1 MIYFIRYSIHPKIY
15 LMSDFLD
22 FKKIPLGFLRTN
34 SINEA
39 LDSFYQHSATDK
51 NFKHRDHVYWIRPHS
66 KIRASQ
72 LQQTC

>member
-1 MIYFIRYSIHPKIY
+1 
-15 LMSDFLD
+15 MSDFLD

-66 KIRASQ
+66 KIRASI
-72 LQQTC
+72 